1 MPTSTSQG
9 DNSPQG
15 GNGGYRRSL
24 GTVAL
29 TATGLGSIIGSGWLF
44 GAEKAAAIAGPA
56 AILAWVIG
64 AVVALTIALTYT
76 ELGSMFPRAG
86 GMVRYGQYSH
96 GSLAGYLAA
105 WANWIAI
112 VSVIPGEATASVQY
126 MASWDF
132 GWAQALF
139 DGKQLTGSGIACAS
153 VLLVFYFFMNWFAIT
168 LFAKTNTAITVFKVV
183 VPILTAGALIAA
195 HFDTSNIKEH
205 GGFAPNGWSAVF
217 TAVAVSGIVW
227 AYNGFQSPINM
238 SAEAKS
244 PGRSLPKA
252 VIGSIVI
259 ALLIYLALQVAFLGG
274 VPSADLAKD
283 GWSGLAYDSP
293 LADLSLAWG
302 LNWLA
307 MLLYADAFISPSGTG
322 MIYAATTSRMIHGVQ
337 ENGHLPGVF
346 GKVDKKTGIPRPA
359 LVLNLAI
366 SFIFL
371 AVFRG
376 WGSLAE
382 IVSVAT
388 VISYITGPVAVMSLR
403 KLSPG
408 LKRPVKLKAMP
419 FIAPLA
425 MVFGSLVLYWG
436 RWPLTGK
443 VILIMAIGLPVWA
456 WYELRKPWAELKPH
470 LKSGAWMV
478 AYLLVMAF
486 VSYTG
491 GKEFGGKGWLPQGL
505 DLVVVAVIGLLFYVW
520 GLKSAWRNPTLE
532 QVEREMSEDASD
544 GPEGGSEGG
553 SEGGPGGGGSA
564 DDGDD
569 DGKGPQGGSDS
580 KVPEPAGV

>member
-1 MPTSTSQG
+1 MASTPT
-9 DNSPQG
+9 NPQG
-15 GNGGYRRSL
+15 SYRRSL
-24 GTVAL
+24 GTLAL

-44 GAEKAAAIAGPA
+44 GAERAAAIAGPA

-96 GSLAGYLAA
+96 GSLSGYLAA

-126 MASWDF
+126 MSSWSFD
-132 GWAQALF
+132 WAHDLY
-139 DGKQLTGSGIACAS
+139 DGKELTGTGVALAS
-153 VLLVFYFFMNWFAIT
+153 VLLVFYFFLNWFAIT

-183 VPILTAGALIAA
+183 VPVLTAGALIAA
-195 HFDTSNIKEH
+195 HFDTGNIKDN
-205 GGFAPNGWSAVF
+205 GGFTPNGWSAVF

-238 SAEAKS
+238 AAEART

-274 VPSADLAKD
+274 VPAADLSNGE
-283 GWSGLAYDSP
+283 GWAGLSYDSP

-346 GKVDKKTGIPRPA
+346 GRVDKKTGIPRPA
-359 LVLNLAI
+359 LVLNLVI
-366 SFIFL
+366 SFLFL

-403 KLSPG
+403 RLSPG
-408 LKRPVKLKAMP
+408 LARPVRLRAMP
-419 FIAPLA
+419 VVAPLA

-443 VILIMAIGLPVWA
+443 VILIMAVGLPVWA

-470 LKSGAWMV
+470 LKAGAWMV
-478 AYLLVMAF
+478 AYLLVMAL
-486 VSYTG
+486 VSWAG
-491 GKEFGGKGWLPQGL
+491 GTEFGGKGYLAPGWDL
-505 DLVVVAVIGLLFYVW
+505 LVVALLGLAFYWW
-520 GLKSAWRNPTLE
+520 GIRSAWRNPSLVRIE
-532 QVEREMSEDASD
+532 EEMAAEAAAEAAEAAEKGSSGEG
-544 GPEGGSEGG
+544 GPEGGT
-553 SEGGPGGGGSA
+553 PA
-564 DDGDD
+564 R
-569 DGKGPQGGSDS
+569 
-580 KVPEPAGV
+580 EPAGV

>member
-1 MPTSTSQG
+1 MSTPKTPSAEQG
-9 DNSPQG
+9 SHSN
-15 GNGGYRRSL
+15 YRRSL
-24 GTVAL
+24 GTIAL

-44 GAEKAAAIAGPA
+44 GAERAAAIAGPA

-76 ELGSMFPRAG
+76 ELGSMFPKAG

-126 MASWDF
+126 MSSWDF
-132 GWAQALF
+132 GWAQGLY
-139 DGKQLTGSGIACAS
+139 DGKELTGSGVAFAS
-153 VLLVFYFFMNWFAIT
+153 VLLIFYFFLNWFAIT

-183 VPILTAGALIAA
+183 VPILTAGALMLA
-195 HFDTSNIKEH
+195 HFDTSNVKQF

-217 TAVAVSGIVW
+217 TAVALSGIVW
-227 AYNGFQSPINM
+227 AYNGFQSPLNM
-238 SAEAKS
+238 AAEARN
-244 PGRSLPKA
+244 PGKSLPKA
-252 VIGSIVI
+252 VISSILI
-259 ALLIYLALQVAFLGG
+259 ALVIYLALQVAFLMG
-274 VPSADLAKD
+274 VPAHDLTEA
-283 GWSGLAYDSP
+283 GSWAGLGFNSP

-337 ENGHLPGVF
+337 ENGHLPGIF
-346 GKVDKKTGIPRPA
+346 GRVDKKTGVPRPA
-359 LVLNLAI
+359 LVLNLVIA
-366 SFIFL
+366 FLFL

-382 IVSVAT
+382 IVSIAT

-403 KLSPG
+403 RLSPD
-408 LKRPVKLKAMP
+408 LRRPVKLRAMP
-419 FIAPLA
+419 VIAPIA

-443 VILIMAIGLPVWA
+443 VILIMAVGLPVWA
-456 WYELRKPWAELKPH
+456 WYELRKPWAELRPH
-470 LKSGAWMV
+470 LKAGAWMV
-478 AYLLVMAF
+478 AYLLVMAV
-486 VSYTG
+486 VSYFG
-491 GKEFGGKGWLPQGL
+491 GKEFGGRGYLPQGW
-505 DLVVVAVIGLLFYVW
+505 DIVVVAVIALAFYYW
-520 GLKSAWRNPTLE
+520 GLRSAWRNPSLVT
-532 QVEREMSEDASD
+532 VEAEARAAAERDDAEAAAGD
-544 GPEGGSEGG
+544 T
-553 SEGGPGGGGSA
+553 
-564 DDGDD
+564 DGDG
-569 DGKGPQGGSDS
+569 DGRGPSEKADAR
-580 KVPEPAGV
+580 V

>member
-1 MPTSTSQG
+1 M
-9 DNSPQG
+9 
-15 GNGGYRRSL
+15 

-44 GAEKAAAIAGPA
+44 GAERAAAIAGPA

-76 ELGSMFPRAG
+76 ELGAMFPKAG

-126 MASWDF
+126 MSSWSFD
-132 GWAQALF
+132 WAQGLF
-139 DGKQLTGSGIACAS
+139 DGKELTGSGVALAS
-153 VLLVFYFFMNWFAIT
+153 VLLVFYFFLNWFAIT

-195 HFDTSNIKEH
+195 HFDTSNIKDN

-238 SAEAKS
+238 AAEART

-259 ALLIYLALQVAFLGG
+259 ALLIYLALQVAFLGA
-274 VPSADLAKD
+274 VPAADLNDAG
-283 GWSGLAYDSP
+283 GWAGLAYDSP

-307 MLLYADAFISPSGTG
+307 LLLYADAFISPSGTG

-337 ENGHLPGVF
+337 ENGHLPGIF
-346 GKVDKKTGIPRPA
+346 GRVDKKTGIPRPA
-359 LVLNLAI
+359 LVLNLVIA
-366 SFIFL
+366 FLFL

-403 KLSPG
+403 RLSPG
-408 LKRPVKLKAMP
+408 LGRPVRLRAMP
-419 FIAPLA
+419 VIAPLA

-443 VILIMAIGLPVWA
+443 VILIMAVGLPIWA

-470 LKSGAWMV
+470 LKAGAWV
-478 AYLLVMAF
+478 VTYLLVMAAT
-486 VSYTG
+486 SWAG
-491 GKEFGGKGWLPQGL
+491 GTEFGGQGYLAPGW
-505 DLVVVAVIGLLFYVW
+505 DLAVVAALGLLFYFW
-520 GLKSAWRNPTLE
+520 GVRSAWRNPSLE
-532 QVEREMSEDASD
+532 RIEQEMAAEAESD
-544 GPEGGSEGG
+544 EGPSDN
-553 SEGGPGGGGSA
+553 GPNGGGGTP
-564 DDGDD
+564 DD
-569 DGKGPQGGSDS
+569 DGPDPAPAGDATR
-580 KVPEPAGV
+580 EPAKV

>member
-1 MPTSTSQG
+1 MSTPKTSSAEQG
-9 DNSPQG
+9 SHSN
-15 GNGGYRRSL
+15 YRRSL
-24 GTVAL
+24 GTIAL

-44 GAEKAAAIAGPA
+44 GAERAAAIAGPA

-64 AVVALTIALTYT
+64 AVVALTIALTYS
-76 ELGSMFPRAG
+76 ELGALFPKAG

-126 MASWDF
+126 MSSWDF
-132 GWAQALF
+132 SWADHLY
-139 DGKQLTGSGIACAS
+139 DGKELTGLGVAFAS
-153 VLLVFYFFMNWFAIT
+153 VLLVFYFFLNWFAIT

-183 VPILTAGALIAA
+183 VPVLTAGALMLA
-195 HFDTSNIKEH
+195 HFDTSNVKDF

-217 TAVAVSGIVW
+217 TAVALSGIVW
-227 AYNGFQSPINM
+227 AFNGFQSPLNM
-238 SAEAKS
+238 AAEARN
-244 PGRSLPKA
+244 PGKSLPKA
-252 VIGSIVI
+252 VISSIVI
-259 ALLIYLALQVAFLGG
+259 ALIIYLALQVAFLMG
-274 VPSADLAKD
+274 VPHGDLSEAN
-283 GWSGLAYDSP
+283 GWAGLGFNSP

-346 GKVDKKTGIPRPA
+346 GRVDKKTGVPRPA
-359 LVLNLAI
+359 LVLNLVIA
-366 SFIFL
+366 FLFL

-382 IVSVAT
+382 IVSIAT

-403 KLSPG
+403 RLSPD
-408 LKRPVKLKAMP
+408 LKRPVKLRAMP
-419 FIAPLA
+419 VIAPIA

-443 VILIMAIGLPVWA
+443 VILIMAVGLPVWA

-470 LKSGAWMV
+470 LKAGAWMV
-478 AYLLVMAF
+478 AYLLVMAV
-486 VSYTG
+486 VSYCG
-491 GKEFGGKGWLPQGL
+491 GTEFGGRGFIPQGV
-505 DLVVVAVIGLLFYVW
+505 DLVVVVVLALAFYYW
-520 GLKSAWRNPTLE
+520 GVRSSWRNPSLVAVE
-532 QVEREMSEDASD
+532 AESLAAAERE
-544 GPEGGSEGG
+544 
-553 SEGGPGGGGSA
+553 A
-564 DDGDD
+564 DTDGDG
-569 DGKGPQGGSDS
+569 DGRGPAE
-580 KVPEPAGV
+580 KVGVGA

>member
-1 MPTSTSQG
+1 MPSKNGAPGVDAAPGADGAPSAQG
-9 DNSPQG
+9 N
-15 GNGGYRRSL
+15 YRRTL

-44 GAEKAAAIAGPA
+44 GAQRAAAIAGPA

-76 ELGSMFPRAG
+76 ELGAMFPKAG

-112 VSVIPGEATASVQY
+112 ISVIPGEATASAQY
-126 MASWDF
+126 MSSWSF
-132 GWAQALF
+132 GWAQGLY
-139 DGKQLTGSGIACAS
+139 DGKELTGSGVAVAS
-153 VLLVFYFFMNWFAIT
+153 VLLIFYFFLNWFAIT

-183 VPILTAGALIAA
+183 VPTLTALALVAS
-195 HFDTSNIKEH
+195 HFDIGNIQDH
-205 GGFAPNGWSAVF
+205 GGFTPKGWSAVF

-238 SAEAKS
+238 SAEARTPS
-244 PGRSLPKA
+244 RSLPKA

-259 ALLIYLALQVAFLGG
+259 ALLIYVALQIAFLGA
-274 VPSADLAKD
+274 VPADALKH
-283 GWSGLAYDSP
+283 GWSGVEYKSP
-293 LADLSLAWG
+293 LADLALAWS

-337 ENGHLPGVF
+337 ENGHLPKVF
-346 GKVDKKTGIPRPA
+346 GKVDPKHGVPRPA
-359 LVLNLAI
+359 LVLNLVIA
-366 SFIFL
+366 FVFL

-388 VISYITGPVAVMSLR
+388 VISYITGPVAAVSLR
-403 KLSPG
+403 RLSPD
-408 LKRPVKLKAMP
+408 LPRPVRQKGLQV
-419 FIAPLA
+419 IAPLA

-443 VILIMAIGLPVWA
+443 VIFIMAIGIPVWA
-456 WYELRKPWAELKPH
+456 WYELRRPWQELKPH

-486 VSYTG
+486 VSWAG
-491 GKEFGGKGWLPQGL
+491 GKEFGGKGYLPSGF
-505 DLVVVAVIGLLFYVW
+505 DLVVVALLGLAFYYW
-520 GLKSAWRNPTLE
+520 GVRSAWRNPSL
-532 QVEREMSEDASD
+532 VEVEAEMAADAKAAAAQDSVPAGAGD
-544 GPEGGSEGG
+544 DSEGG
-553 SEGGPGGGGSA
+553 ADGGAAAKEPVGS
-564 DDGDD
+564 
-569 DGKGPQGGSDS
+569 
-580 KVPEPAGV
+580 